1 MAVSIIIAHKSH
13 WQWVPMMDGAD
24 GAARRM
30 EQCIKVVLSE
40 PGQTS
45 AHHPGCCFLV
55 LQTGAVI

>member
-1 MAVSIIIAHKSH
+1 MSIIIAHKSH
-13 WQWVPMMDGAD
+13 WQWALMMEGAD

-45 AHHPGCCFLV
+45 AHRPCCCFLV
-55 LQTGAVI
+55 LQTRAVI